1 MNHQTSLLRLST
13 LKAAKRLRVVITV
26 FVKYGLGEVS
36 EALGLSRISKWR
48 CRKDVCPTSEEMT
61 IWEKIRHIIEELGPT
76 MIKIGQI
83 LSMRPDLV
91 PTELTTELQKL
102 QETVPPEKFEVI
114 KNKVERSLGK
124 PLGKVFSQFDETP
137 IASASLSQVH
147 KAVLRESGET
157 VAVKIKRPG
166 VEKTI
171 DADLDVMAY
180 LASLAHERVFS
191 LKTAN
196 LPDVVAEL
204 RKSLSRELDFLN
216 EARNIM
222 HFNKCFAH
230 DPKVRAP
237 QIHASYCTY
246 DVLVLEYLP
255 GLRLDKFQ
263 GSHERRK
270 EIARRGL
277 DCAIKQML
285 EFGFFHADPHL
296 GNLKL
301 GENDELIFYDFG
313 MVGRFT
319 DEMQSAIVDY
329 IIAVVKSDA
338 KRATR
343 VALDMAV
350 KVPPLIDTLRFES
363 DVMHLLQRVTTPLD
377 DTPNFGMFLLELTSL
392 CRNYGVYLRPDY
404 ILMARALLATESAG
418 HVICPDFNTV
428 AALKPVALRFMVKR
442 YSVLFSD
449 KPMFGDM
456 ENNIRLLTKM
466 PERVDKL
473 FRIVESGQFKVEME
487 QTDFARMVDRMGA
500 IADRIA
506 TGIIVASLIVGSSLL
521 FISGLGPKW
530 HGVPILGLIGFTL
543 SGVFG
548 AWLLLRMVFTRK

>member
-1 MNHQTSLLRLST
+1 FAEI
-13 LKAAKRLRVVITV
+13 KAKL
-26 FVKYGLGEVS
+26 
-36 EALGLSRISKWR
+36 
-48 CRKDVCPTSEEMT
+48 
-61 IWEKIRHIIEELGPT
+61 EK
-76 MIKIGQI
+76 
-83 LSMRPDLV
+83 
-91 PTELTTELQKL
+91 
-102 QETVPPEKFEVI
+102 
-114 KNKVERSLGK
+114 SLGK
-124 PLGKVFSQFDETP
+124 PLEKVFSSFNEKP

-147 KAVLRESGET
+147 KAVLRETGET

-171 DADLDVMAY
+171 EADLDVMAY

-196 LPDVVAEL
+196 LPDVVVEL
-204 RKSLSRELDFLN
+204 RKSLTRELDFLN
-216 EARNIM
+216 EARNIKY
-222 HFNKCFAH
+222 FNQCFAD

-237 QIHASYCTY
+237 HIHPRYCTY
-246 DVLVLEYLP
+246 DVIVLEYLP
-255 GLRLDKFQ
+255 GLRLDKLQ
-263 GSHERRK
+263 ADHKRRHA
-270 EIARRGL
+270 IAKRGL
-277 DCAIKQML
+277 ECAIKQML

-301 GENDELIFYDFG
+301 GDNDELIFYDFG

-338 KRATR
+338 RRAAR

-350 KVPPLIDTLRFES
+350 RVPPLIDTLRFES
-363 DVMHLLQRVTTPLD
+363 DVMHLLQRVTTPID
-377 DTPNFGMFLLELTSL
+377 ETPNFGMFLLELTSL

-418 HVICPDFNTV
+418 QVICPDFDTV
-428 AALKPVALRFMVKR
+428 AALKPVALRYMVKR

-449 KPMFGDM
+449 KPMFGDI
-456 ENNIRLLTKM
+456 ENNLRLLTTM

-487 QTDFARMVDRMGA
+487 QRDFTRMVDRMGS

-506 TGIIVASLIVGSSLL
+506 SGLIVASLIVGSALL

-530 HGVPILGLIGFTL
+530 HGVPILGLIGFIL

-548 AWLLLRMVFTRK
+548 AWLLLRMVFSRK